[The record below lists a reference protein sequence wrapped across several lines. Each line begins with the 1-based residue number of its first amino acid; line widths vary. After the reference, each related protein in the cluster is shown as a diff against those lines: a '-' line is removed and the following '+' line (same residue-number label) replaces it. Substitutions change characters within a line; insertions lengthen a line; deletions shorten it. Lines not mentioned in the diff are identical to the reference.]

1 MGVIAL
7 MFAVQV
13 YEGGELRHESV
24 PDPEP
29 GAGEVVVELRTAALN
44 RRDLLVSRGT
54 YPFPLPLIPG
64 SDGAGVRRDTG
75 EEVVIY
81 PALDWGVREE
91 AFGPDFQILGGPR
104 NGTYAEL
111 VSVPE
116 VNVFPKPARLSWEE
130 AAALPLAGL
139 TAYRAL
145 FSRGALHSGETVL
158 VLGAGSGVSTFAVQL
173 AAQAGARVLVTSSSS
188 DKIEQSRA
196 LGAEGG
202 VNYASED
209 WVASVKELGG
219 ADLVID
225 SIGSTWPQSL
235 DCLRPGG
242 RVVVFGATGGT
253 EATLAVRPFYFGQ
266 WSLLGTMMGSPADFA
281 ALLGALEAGSWR
293 PVIDSVVPLEDAAT
307 ALEAM
312 ESGDHF
318 GKLVLSCG

>member
-1 MGVIAL
+1 ML
-7 MFAVQV
+7 AVSV
-13 YEGGELRHESV
+13 YEGGEIRHETV
-24 PDPEP
+24 ADPVAGP
-29 GAGEVVVELRTAALN
+29 GEVVVELRAAALN
-44 RRDLLVSRGT
+44 RRDLLVAGGT

-81 PALDWGVREE
+81 PALDWGPREE
-91 AFGPDFQILGGPR
+91 AFGPDFQVLGGPR

-111 VSVPE
+111 VVVPE
-116 VNVFPKPARLSWEE
+116 VNVFPKPERLSWEE

-145 FSRGALHSGETVL
+145 FSRGGLSAGETVL

-173 AAQAGARVLVTSSSS
+173 AAQAGARVLVTSSS
-188 DKIEQSRA
+188 DEKIERSRT

-202 VNYASED
+202 VNYATED
-209 WVASVKELGG
+209 WVAAVKELGG

-235 DCLRPGG
+235 ECVRPGG

-253 EATLAVRPFYFGQ
+253 EVTLPVRPFYFGQ

-281 ALLGALEAGSWR
+281 GLLGALSSGTWR
-293 PVIDSVVPLEDAAT
+293 PVIDSVVPLAEAAT
-307 ALEAM
+307 ALETMA
-312 ESGDHF
+312 SGRHF
-318 GKLVLSCG
+318 GKLVLACG

>member
-1 MGVIAL
+1 MGVTAL
-7 MFAVQV
+7 MLAVQV
-13 YEGGELRHESV
+13 HEGGELRHESV

-54 YPFPLPLIPG
+54 YPFPLPLTPG

-81 PALDWGVREE
+81 PALDWGPREE

-139 TAYRAL
+139 TAYRAV
-145 FSRGALHSGETVL
+145 FSRGALRSGETVL

-173 AAQAGARVLVTSSSS
+173 AAQAGARVLVTSSSNE
-188 DKIEQSRA
+188 KIEQSRA

-293 PVIDSVVPLEDAAT
+293 PVIDSVVPLEEAAT
-307 ALEAM
+307 ALRTM
-312 ESGDHF
+312 ESGNHF

>member
-1 MGVIAL
+1 ML
-7 MFAVQV
+7 AVRMSD
-13 YEGGELRHESV
+13 GGELRHEIV

-29 GAGEVVVELRTAALN
+29 GPGEVIVELRAAALN
-44 RRDLLVSRGT
+44 RRDVLVCRGT
-54 YPFPLPLIPG
+54 YPFPLPLVPG

-81 PALDWGVREE
+81 PALDWGDREE

-104 NGTYAEL
+104 DGTYAEL
-111 VSVPE
+111 VSVPGA
-116 VNVFPKPARLSWEE
+116 NVFPKPARLSWEE

-145 FSRGALHSGETVL
+145 FSRGGLRGGETVL

-173 AAQAGARVLVTSSSS
+173 AAQAGARVLVTSSSN
-188 DKIEQSRA
+188 DRIERSRE

-209 WVASVKELGG
+209 WVSAVNELGG
-219 ADLVID
+219 ADLVVD

-253 EATLAVRPFYFGQ
+253 TATLPVRPFYFGQ
-266 WSLLGTMMGSPADFA
+266 RSLLGTMMGSPADFA
-281 ALLGALEAGSWR
+281 GLLGALERGSWR
-293 PVIDSVVPLEDAAT
+293 PVIDSVRPLAESAT
-307 ALEAM
+307 ALETMA
-312 ESGDHF
+312 SGSHF
-318 GKLVLSCG
+318 GKLVLACA